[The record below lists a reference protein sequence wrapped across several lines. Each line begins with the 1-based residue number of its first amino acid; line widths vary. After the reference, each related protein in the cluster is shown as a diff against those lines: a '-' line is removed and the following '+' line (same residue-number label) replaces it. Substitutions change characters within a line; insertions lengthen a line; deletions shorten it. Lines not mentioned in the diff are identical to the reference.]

1 MWKRQIN
8 SSFPF
13 MFPQLSRITWQNREC
28 PVVKSMREYTIY
40 ISPLDRAYKCE
51 QEGLGELCA
60 LCRKPFSSAKNWL
73 RTGQQRSGGWAYAAY
88 ERFGP
93 GTSAGKAIDTKSWPQ
108 FVQIALSPRRQCRAK
123 SADKMLSCLCMS
135 RIRPAAHLPLILH
148 HLVFESV
155 FLCWFS
161 PIAFIPSI
169 PAPHWIE
176 LSLYTCRIYTNKYC
190 HSLHCLLDKVWH
202 FQSRLKSV
210 YTMSDFAAIVS
221 DKSCYIVHSD
231 RR

>member
-28 PVVKSMREYTIY
+28 PVEKSMREYIVY
-40 ISPLDRAYKCE
+40 RPDRAYKCE
-51 QEGLGELCA
+51 QAGLGELCA

-135 RIRPAAHLPLILH
+135 RIRPAAHLPLILFCLRLCLRLCLFVLILAH
-148 HLVFESV
+148 CFHSKHTWPALNWVEFVHLQN
-155 FLCWFS
+155 
-161 PIAFIPSI
+161 
-169 PAPHWIE
+169 
-176 LSLYTCRIYTNKYC
+176 IY
-190 HSLHCLLDKVWH
+190 
-202 FQSRLKSV
+202 Q
-210 YTMSDFAAIVS
+210 
-221 DKSCYIVHSD
+221 
-231 RR
+231 